1 MKKHLIIQIFILI
14 IVIIGV
20 YLVNNLS
27 RGDILLSSR
36 SLIDIEA
43 YDKVSNDHIG
53 KSISSVVMSS
63 ERNISF
69 IDSIKDKSKHYNN
82 ILIVRF
88 SDINCSSCR
97 SIDVPILSNF
107 TLDSTKVVYISSYSN
122 EDDVNFFK
130 RVNQL
135 KGDILPIDTPLMA
148 IDSEL
153 INSNYYILLDNKLQI
168 LEFFIASPYHPDRTT
183 DFFNQILKY

>member
-14 IVIIGV
+14 IVIIAV
-20 YLVNNLS
+20 HLVNYS
-27 RGDILLSSR
+27 SSGDILLSSR
-36 SLIDIEA
+36 SIIDIEA
-43 YDKVSNDHIG
+43 YDKVSDDHVG
-53 KSISSVVMSS
+53 KSISNFIMNSV
-63 ERNISF
+63 RNTSF
-69 IDSIKDKSKHYNN
+69 IDTLKNKSKNYKN

-88 SDINCSSCR
+88 SDINCSACR

-107 TLDSTKVVYISSYSN
+107 TLDSTNVVYISSYSN

-153 INSNYYILLDNKLQI
+153 INSNYYILLDNNLQI
-168 LEFFIASPYHPDRTT
+168 LEFFIASSYHSDRII
-183 DFFNQILKY
+183 DFFNRVLKY